1 MVRLIAI
8 SGARLNNTLQ
18 YCSCGGVLFIVSLVL
33 SCSLMNLYWLGLMV
47 LMSIGLLLVVKSS
60 VSWLSCIPQICRF
73 CCGFGGVVVCAW
85 VYCVFILFVVILLF
99 CLCLSVFLWFLGA
112 LEESRWGCTWDK

>member
-60 VSWLSCIPQICRF
+60 VSWLSCIPQHCRF
-73 CCGFGGVVVCAW
+73 CWSLEEFS
-85 VYCVFILFVVILLF
+85 LFVVCHSMLF
-99 CLCLSVFLWFLGA
+99 HCVAGPISGVL
-112 LEESRWGCTWDK
+112 